1 MNRHMKSLLP
11 LFLLACSLG
20 AQATA
25 TVVNI
30 DFSREPGTSGTN
42 QGPTYNGLAAAPDAP
57 TNTTWN
63 AVVRDDSNSI
73 TANNLVDSSGI
84 ATTVDIL
91 ISEGSAAQSIAG
103 GSFSALDQELAAF
116 PNFSDLMS
124 DWVSLN
130 SAAAGALGT
139 ATGTISGLAS
149 GQFYEIYFY
158 GQGADNTPDDV
169 TDGQNSFFAITS
181 SLGGPIV
188 GTGKQT
194 GYDGTPGGNGVL
206 TEGDEY
212 VKFAA
217 QADGSGNIYF
227 LWQNVIPGNNV
238 VSDSVQ
244 NSSNTGSA
252 IGALN
257 GIQIVQ
263 VVPEPSSALLA
274 LLGAFG
280 LMARRRR

>member
-1 MNRHMKSLLP
+1 MKSLLP
-11 LFLLACSLG
+11 LFLLACSFG

-57 TNTTWN
+57 ANTTWN

-73 TANNLVDSSGI
+73 TANNLVDSSGL

-91 ISEGSAAQSIAG
+91 ISEGSVAQSIAG
-103 GSFSALDQELAAF
+103 GSFSAVDQELAAF

-130 SAAAGALGT
+130 SAGAGALGT

-244 NSSNTGSA
+244 NSTNTGSQIA
-252 IGALN
+252 ALN

-274 LLGAFG
+274 LLGTFG
-280 LMARRRR
+280 LLARRRR

>member
-1 MNRHMKSLLP
+1 MKSLLP

-42 QGPTYNGLAAAPDAP
+42 QGPTYNGLGAAPDAP
-57 TNTTWN
+57 GNTTWN

-73 TANNLVDSSGI
+73 TANNLVDSSGM

-91 ISEGSAAQSIAG
+91 ISEGSVAQSIAG
-103 GSFSALDQELAAF
+103 GSFSAVDQELAAF

-130 SAAAGALGT
+130 SAGAGALGT

-194 GYDGTPGGNGVL
+194 GYDNTPGGNGVL
-206 TEGDEY
+206 TEGHEY

-227 LWQNVIPGNNV
+227 LWQNVIPGDNV

-244 NSSNTGSA
+244 NSTNTGSQ

-257 GIQIVQ
+257 GIQIA